1 MENLRIFDILNPFRK
16 TENAGQEV
24 FAAKQNDQWQIVTAA
39 DYVKTVDQLS
49 LGLMESGIK
58 KGDKIATILKNCPEW
73 NFIDMA
79 LLQIG
84 AVQVPIYPTISDTNY
99 QFIFNDAEV
108 KYIIVSDSAFHLR
121 IKDVVNEVPLLDGIF
136 SIEPVDGLRNWAEL
150 LERGEKSNRQEE
162 LEKIRA
168 SHSADEMATLI
179 YTSGTTGNPKGVML
193 SHKNI
198 MSNADATIEILKQ
211 NPVSKA
217 LSFLPL
223 CHVLERIMNYTY
235 QRHGATIYY
244 CDNLEK
250 IGDYIRDAQPEIFTA
265 VPRVLEKTYEKII
278 LKGRS
283 LKGIKKLI
291 FFWALRVGEQYEP
304 WGKSGLWYQFK
315 LSLARK
321 LVLSKWQAA
330 FGGRLNAIV
339 SGGASLQ
346 ERIARVFW
354 AAGFKVM
361 EGYGLTET
369 SPVIA
374 VSNFLPGGVKIGT
387 VGPALPGVELKIA
400 EDGEILVKGS
410 NVMLGYFKRDDLTA
424 EIIDQEGWLHTGDIG
439 HFEGKF
445 LRITDRKK
453 EIFKT
458 SGGKYVAPQ
467 QVENKMKE
475 SPFIEQA
482 MVVGEGKNFAA
493 AIIIPDFAHI
503 ESWCKVKGK
512 TYEGAAKSIKDAV
525 IISRIEKEIN
535 EKNKQLDQIERVK
548 KFKLMADGWNVET
561 GELSPTMKLKRKFLT
576 RKYALTIESLYHNEG
591 FNAKV

>member
-1 MENLRIFDILNPFRK
+1 MENMRIFDILNPFRK

-108 KYIIVSDSAFHLR
+108 KYIIVSDAAFHLR

-150 LERGEKSNRQEE
+150 LERGEKSTRQEE
-162 LEKIRA
+162 LEEIRA

-198 MSNADATIEILKQ
+198 MSNADATIEILKH
-211 NPVSKA
+211 NPVSKV

-250 IGDYIRDAQPEIFTA
+250 IGDYIRDAQPEMFTA

-400 EDGEILVKGS
+400 EDGEILVKGP

-512 TYEGAAKSIKDAV
+512 TYEGAEKSIKDAV